1 MEWLRRTRY
10 STFEGLK
17 DWTRLVLRENLH
29 VFLLIFIAILIVAA
43 VLEFVFEVSA
53 NNQQFSSIGDA
64 VWWAIVT
71 IATVG
76 YGDKVP
82 HSAGG
87 RVVAGVVM
95 LSFIIFM
102 PVLSA
107 SIASVLVSRRMK
119 EERGLEAVKAID
131 HVVICGWNHNGERIL
146 EGFKSQS
153 PRFEN
158 TIVLV
163 NELAE
168 DRIQEILYRFST
180 LNLKFISGNY
190 TSEATL
196 ARANIKF
203 AKSAVILADWTTD
216 TAEKSDEKCI
226 LATLTIKSMAPKTW
240 VSAELMD
247 AENRPHL
254 KRASADEIIVDGE
267 YSGYLLTAATLSPG
281 ITNVVRELM
290 TFGYGSEIW
299 HRKIPPQF
307 VGKTFEELARHYL
320 DTSGE
325 ILIGVITR
333 QKSIALE
340 DVLKDD
346 FSQIDEFIKRK
357 FEQAGKKTL
366 SQEVESVGVKVN
378 PGREYV
384 ISDSDLAV
392 VISAPKE

>member
-10 STFEGLK
+10 STFEGFK
-17 DWTRLVLRENLH
+17 DWTRLILRENLH
-29 VFLLIFIAILIVAA
+29 VFLLIFLAILVVAA
-43 VLEFVFEVSA
+43 VLEFLFETAA
-53 NNQQFSSIGDA
+53 NPGQFNSIGDA

-82 HSAGG
+82 STVGG
-87 RVVAGVVM
+87 RVVAGAVM
-95 LSFIIFM
+95 LSFIVFM

-131 HVVICGWNHNGERIL
+131 HVIICGWNHNGERIL
-146 EGFKSQS
+146 EGFKNQT

-163 NELAE
+163 NELPE
-168 DRIQEILYRFST
+168 DRIQEILYRFAS
-180 LNLKFISGNY
+180 LNIKFINGNY
-190 TSEATL
+190 TSEAAL
-196 ARANIKF
+196 ARANVKF
-203 AKSAVILADWTTD
+203 AKSSIILADLSGD

-240 VSAELMD
+240 VSAELLN

-254 KRASADEIIVDGE
+254 KRAAADEIIVDGE

-281 ITNVVRELM
+281 ITNVIHELM
-290 TFGYGSEIW
+290 SFGYGSEIW

-307 VGKTFEELARHYL
+307 VGKTFEELARHFF

-333 QKSIALE
+333 QKSIAL
-340 DVLKDD
+340 DDILKDD

-366 SQEVESVGVKVN
+366 SQEIESVGVKVN

-384 ISDSDLAV
+384 ISDNDLAV